1 VISRYDRVSRPVAA
15 AAVSG
20 LVLGMVGLAGAA
32 LLIVPGP
39 GSLPATGLVAFVLLL
54 ATAAG
59 VWVGVRERRAPPWVA
74 AVLALAAAAYFAHL
88 WEAAPGLRGSG
99 AGRALGLLLFVAEP
113 GYLLGAGLAASAA
126 SAGTARR
133 AVAAAAGVAGSG
145 AGVLLAAAYLVPR
158 LPPAALFMGA
168 AALVAAAGWSQ
179 ARDAG
184 PERRGDG
191 VRDRTIIVTG
201 VGGQGQ
207 LGYFIAETLLARGAH
222 VVIAD
227 LSPAVADHAAA
238 LGAERVAAV
247 AADLATEEGAGRV
260 VEAAIARFGG
270 VDGLVNAAGGL
281 SVTRPLADTDADAW
295 AREQLR
301 NATTAHVVSRAA
313 LPALRQRRG
322 AIVNFASPVVL
333 RGSGAGLGAYAAA
346 KAGVVALTRALAV
359 EERETG
365 VRVNAVA
372 PGMVDTEQNR
382 AEADDPA
389 GVKWVTRAQVAD
401 VVAFLLSDAASGVN
415 GEVVHVLG
423 EGVA

>member
-1 VISRYDRVSRPVAA
+1 VIGRYDRVSRPVTAA
-15 AAVSG
+15 TAAG
-20 LVLGMVGLAGAA
+20 LVLGIVGLAGAA

-39 GSLPATGLVAFVLLL
+39 GSLPATGLIAFVLLV

-59 VWVGVRERRAPPWVA
+59 VWVGVRERRAPPWAA
-74 AVLALAAAAYFAHL
+74 AVLALAAAAFFAQI
-88 WEAAPGLRGSG
+88 WAVEVGLRGSG
-99 AGRALGLLLFVAEP
+99 PGRAIALLLFIAGP
-113 GYLLGAGLAASAA
+113 GYLLGAGLAAAVVTAGAA
-126 SAGTARR
+126 SR
-133 AVAAAAGVAGSG
+133 AAAAAAGVAGAG

-168 AALVAAAGWSQ
+168 AALVAATGWSQ
-179 ARDAG
+179 ARGAS
-184 PERRGDG
+184 PERRREG
-191 VRDRTIIVTG
+191 VRDRTIVVTG

-207 LGYFIAETLLARGAH
+207 LGYFIAETLLARGAR

-227 LSPAVADHAAA
+227 LSPTVAEHAAA
-238 LGAERVAAV
+238 LGGERVAAV

-260 VEAAIARFGG
+260 VQTATARFGG
-270 VDGLVNAAGGL
+270 IDGLVNAAGGL
-281 SVTRPLADTDADAW
+281 SVMLPLADTDAHAW
-295 AREQLR
+295 AQEQLR
-301 NATTAHVVSRAA
+301 NATTVHLVSRAA
-313 LPALRQRRG
+313 LPALRERRG

-333 RGSGAGLGAYAAA
+333 RGSGAGLAAYAAA

-382 AEADDPA
+382 AHADDPDS
-389 GVKWVTRAQVAD
+389 VKWVTREQVAD
-401 VVAFLLSDAASGVN
+401 VVAFLLSDAASGVS

-423 EGVA
+423 EGVS